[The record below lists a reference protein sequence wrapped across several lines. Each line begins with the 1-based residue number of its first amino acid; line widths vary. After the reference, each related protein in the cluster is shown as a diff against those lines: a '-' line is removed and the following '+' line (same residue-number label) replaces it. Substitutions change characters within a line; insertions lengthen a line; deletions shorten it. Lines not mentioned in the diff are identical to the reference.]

1 MSSCKHLGSTP
12 TPSITLRSLLAAPS
26 LSSPVILSPAPM
38 AAVDDASPSL
48 SLTAILS
55 PVSMAVVDDASQPL
69 ARPAKRSY
77 RNAVAQAAVSPAF
90 LSAHPKPQNSECIS
104 CNKDL
109 LDGQWHTC
117 FGCNKPIH
125 GKVLADMSGGTCVVS
140 EHDGHLRCKKC
151 TEKLVDMILSHETAG
166 WSHVGKQRFNNSD
179 EMDPVNFLS
188 HHVYADL
195 VSAQKFVD
203 EENGINAILSC
214 PDIPSRAK
222 PTGIPLA
229 HRCPSAYLCSL
240 FTLFIQILL
249 CTRIRKQKKPRI

>member
-1 MSSCKHLGSTP
+1 
-12 TPSITLRSLLAAPS
+12 
-26 LSSPVILSPAPM
+26 M

-90 LSAHPKPQNSECIS
+90 LSAHPKPQNS
-104 CNKDL
+104 
-109 LDGQWHTC
+109 
-117 FGCNKPIH
+117 
-125 GKVLADMSGGTCVVS
+125 
-140 EHDGHLRCKKC
+140 
-151 TEKLVDMILSHETAG
+151 VDDIMILSHETAG

-188 HHVYADL
+188 HHAYADL
-195 VSAQKFVD
+195 FSAQKFVD

-249 CTRIRKQKKPRI
+249 CTRIRKQKRRRI